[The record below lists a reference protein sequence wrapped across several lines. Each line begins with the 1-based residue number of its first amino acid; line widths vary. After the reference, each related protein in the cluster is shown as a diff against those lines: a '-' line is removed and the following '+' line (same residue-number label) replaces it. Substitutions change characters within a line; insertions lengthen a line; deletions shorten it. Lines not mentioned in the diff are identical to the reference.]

1 MSLTDI
7 AIKKAKISEKPYRL
21 KDSGG
26 MFLFVTPAGG
36 KLWRWKYRFDSKQK
50 LMTPGKYP
58 WRERSG
64 KDPLALAGLSPLFRL
79 PRYAL

>member
-7 AIKKAKISEKPYRL
+7 AVKKAKVTEKPYRL

-36 KLWRWKYRFDSKQK
+36 KLWRGNTASTRSK
-50 LMTPGKYP
+50 
-58 WRERSG
+58 S
-64 KDPLALAGLSPLFRL
+64 S
-79 PRYAL
+79 